1 MQGVQVEGSPSHE
14 ENLDRGTL
22 RGHVEFS
29 APPSLET
36 LHQSE
41 DQTLFSELRG
51 ESLKES
57 GHLESETQSRIVF
70 FGCSLARPNQ
80 PAGVGR
86 RLEQRDPFLGGGRE
100 GAAKAALW
108 STERL

>member
-1 MQGVQVEGSPSHE
+1 M
-14 ENLDRGTL
+14 
-22 RGHVEFS
+22 FS
-29 APPSLET
+29 AAPSLET

-57 GHLESETQSRIVF
+57 GHLESRTPSRIVF

-86 RLEQRDPFLGGGRE
+86 RLEQPGVGIHSWAGEERVQPRQLEHRAPVAF
-100 GAAKAALW
+100 AL
-108 STERL
+108 L